1 MCGICGAAGIDDPR
15 PVEAMTAVQAHR
27 GPDDSGM
34 HFIPESRL
42 ALGHRRLSI
51 IDLSSAGHQPM
62 SNDDGSVWIVLN
74 GEIYNFRELRRELEG
89 RFRFRSS
96 TDTEVVLRL
105 YEAEG
110 ADFVRRLNG
119 MFAIAIY
126 DGRPPGPGHPR
137 SPNLLLARDRLG
149 IKPLY
154 YHARGRRFLFGS
166 EIKAILASGL
176 YLPDVNWQAVSDYFT
191 YLYVP
196 SPDTAFEGI
205 RQLPPG
211 HLLEVNLGSVEVA
224 LKRYWQVEGDADH
237 STDGDVSQKLRDLLA
252 DSVRLRLVSD
262 VPLGVFLSG
271 GIDSAILTG
280 LMAEA
285 SSGPV
290 KSYTVVFRGD
300 ELELYDE
307 RDAARRVADRF
318 GTDHHEIEV
327 DVADPGEMFDLV
339 EFFDQPF
346 GNPTFYLTHLIS
358 KSTRSET
365 TVALSGAGG
374 DELFAGYPRYRAL
387 ALARWARWLPRPFL
401 NGVRW
406 LLSLPRDD
414 HRGMGLR
421 RARQFF
427 DGLDPDLARQLLRW
441 TYFLGETEKAALL
454 GPLARSEMAGAS
466 GFLHPDRLLRRRL
479 EDSPLSDPGN
489 RVLHL
494 DIETF
499 LVDSILEYTDKMSM
513 AVGLEVRVPFLDHR
527 VVEHSL
533 GIPFGRKLRGGR
545 TKVVLKEAFAD
556 LLPEGHAEAPKKGF
570 NLPIARWTQTH
581 LGGYLDSNM
590 SREETERQGIFDW
603 EYIQLLRQQ
612 HAGGRRDNSHEL
624 FSIVMFDLWYRKYIL
639 GTEPIRRW
647 KPASVA
653 GRV

>member
-1 MCGICGAAGIDDPR
+1 M
-15 PVEAMTAVQAHR
+15 
-27 GPDDSGM
+27 
-34 HFIPESRL
+34 
-42 ALGHRRLSI
+42 
-51 IDLSSAGHQPM
+51 
-62 SNDDGSVWIVLN
+62 
-74 GEIYNFRELRRELEG
+74 
-89 RFRFRSS
+89 
-96 TDTEVVLRL
+96 
-105 YEAEG
+105 
-110 ADFVRRLNG
+110 
-119 MFAIAIY
+119 
-126 DGRPPGPGHPR
+126 
-137 SPNLLLARDRLG
+137 
-149 IKPLY
+149 
-154 YHARGRRFLFGS
+154 
-166 EIKAILASGL
+166 
-176 YLPDVNWQAVSDYFT
+176 
-191 YLYVP
+191 
-196 SPDTAFEGI
+196 
-205 RQLPPG
+205 
-211 HLLEVNLGSVEVA
+211 
-224 LKRYWQVEGDADH
+224 
-237 STDGDVSQKLRDLLA
+237 
-252 DSVRLRLVSD
+252 
-262 VPLGVFLSG
+262 PLGVFLSG

-499 LVDSILEYTDKMSM
+499 LVDNILEYTDKMSM